1 MPPGAKALL
10 LLAAGSPTIVSFC
23 GETSNYLIVLRFMLR
38 ALTEVFSMYRMS
50 PKAAGSGCILFGMRV
65 K

>member
-10 LLAAGSPTIVSFC
+10 RLAAVSPTVVSFG

-38 ALTEVFSMYRMS
+38 ARTEVFSLYRMS
-50 PKAAGSGCILFGMRV
+50 LKARGEPRP
-65 K
+65 